1 MSNLLTKKSVHW
13 QKYHKGVNNEDI
25 VTHALFHIYTYIYIY
40 VFISTTSEEHIH
52 NWNTK
57 TVNESL
63 TNTI

>member
-25 VTHALFHIYTYIYIY
+25 VTHALFHIYTYIY

-57 TVNESL
+57 IVNESL